1 MTVQCCK
8 CKRIRVNG
16 HWLPAT
22 SAKPGSTSHSY
33 CPECLFEATVEMFN
47 ERASATGLRHARDL
61 LNGLAIAAPSQ

>member
-16 HWLPAT
+16 RWLPAA
-22 SAKPGSTSHSY
+22 SAAGCAVSHSY
-33 CPECLFEATVEMFN
+33 CPECLFEANVEMFN

-61 LNGLAIAAPSQ
+61 LNGLAITAPIQ